1 MKKKILLT
9 GVEWNKRKNHTG
21 LAFLDLFMKEKETNN
36 KIDKKIKSRT
46 YKQTHIVMR
55 QFRERD
61 RERWKERE
69 RGLQITDRPT
79 MKSECARLGV
89 A

>member
-1 MKKKILLT
+1 
-9 GVEWNKRKNHTG
+9 
-21 LAFLDLFMKEKETNN
+21 MKEKETNN

-55 QFRERD
+55 RFRERD

-69 RGLQITDRPT
+69 REVYRLQIGQ
-79 MKSECARLGV
+79 L
-89 A
+89 